1 MCFVLFFVNKDVAID
16 WLSTLVHNGFDIEK
30 LRVDNV
36 ENVLFQCTATGRK
49 SNLLKQFLP

>member
-1 MCFVLFFVNKDVAID
+1 MCFVLFLVNKDVAID
-16 WLSTLVHNGFDIEK
+16 WLSTLVHNGFNIER

-49 SNLLKQFLP
+49 SNLLKPLLP

>member
-1 MCFVLFFVNKDVAID
+1 MCFVLFLVNKDVAM
-16 WLSTLVHNGFDIEK
+16 LPLPLVHNGFNIEK

-49 SNLLKQFLP
+49 SNLLKPLLP